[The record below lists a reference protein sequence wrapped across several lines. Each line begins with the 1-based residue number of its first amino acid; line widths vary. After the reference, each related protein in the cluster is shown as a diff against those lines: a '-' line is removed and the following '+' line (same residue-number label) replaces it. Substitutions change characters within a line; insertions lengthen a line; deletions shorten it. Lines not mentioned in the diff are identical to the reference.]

1 VTRLIL
7 ASQSSARRAV
17 LNAAGLAF
25 EAMSSMVDEESAK
38 AALRAGGISPR
49 DLADALAELKAL
61 KLSGRFP
68 ADFVLGC
75 DQTLSLD
82 DGMMFD
88 KPESRDALRDQ
99 LKALCGK
106 THNLWSAAV
115 LAQGGIPIWR
125 HIERCKMTIRPLSNA
140 FIEEYVEAEGDVLLG
155 CVGGYRIEG
164 RGVQLFNRIEG
175 SHFGILGLPLLPL
188 LDILRTRGV
197 IPS

>member
-25 EAMSSMVDEESAK
+25 EALAPMVDEDSAK
-38 AALRAGGISPR
+38 AALRTGGISPR

-61 KLSGRFP
+61 KLSRRFS
-68 ADFVLGC
+68 ADLVLGC

-99 LKALCGK
+99 LKALSGK

-115 LAQGGIPIWR
+115 LAQGGTPIWR
-125 HIERCKMTIRPLSNA
+125 HIERCKMSIRPLSDA

-164 RGVQLFNRIEG
+164 RGVQLFSRIDG

-197 IPS
+197 IPL

>member
-25 EAMSSMVDEESAK
+25 EALAPMVDEESAK
-38 AALRAGGISPR
+38 AALRGDGISPR

-61 KLSGRFP
+61 KLSRRFP
-68 ADFVLGC
+68 ADLVLGC

-88 KPESRDALRDQ
+88 KPESRDALKDQ
-99 LKALCGK
+99 LKALSGK

-115 LAQGGIPIWR
+115 LAKGGTPIWR

-188 LDILRTRGV
+188 LDILRTREV
-197 IPS
+197 IAS

>member
-1 VTRLIL
+1 MTRLIL

-25 EAMSSMVDEESAK
+25 EALAPMVDEDSAK
-38 AALRAGGISPR
+38 AALRTGGISPR

-61 KLSGRFP
+61 KLSRRFS
-68 ADFVLGC
+68 ADLVLGC

-99 LKALCGK
+99 LKALSGK

-115 LAQGGIPIWR
+115 LAQGGTPIWR
-125 HIERCKMTIRPLSNA
+125 HIERCKMSIRPLSDA

-164 RGVQLFNRIEG
+164 RGVQLFSRIEG

>member
-1 VTRLIL
+1 MTRLIL

-17 LNAAGLAF
+17 LNSAGVAF
-25 EAMSSMVDEESAK
+25 EVIAPMVDEESAK

-61 KLSGRFP
+61 KLSRRFP
-68 ADFVLGC
+68 ADLVLGC

-88 KPESRDALRDQ
+88 KPESRDALKDQ
-99 LKALCGK
+99 LKALSGK
-106 THNLWSAAV
+106 THNLWSATV
-115 LAQGGIPIWR
+115 LAQGGTAIWR
-125 HIERCKMTIRPLSNA
+125 HIERCKMTIRPLSDA
-140 FIEEYVEAEGDVLLG
+140 FIEEYVEAEGDVLLS

-164 RGVQLFNRIEG
+164 RGVQLFSRIEG

-197 IPS
+197 IAS

>member
-1 VTRLIL
+1 MTRLII

-17 LNAAGLAF
+17 LTAAGLAF
-25 EAMSSMVDEESAK
+25 EAMAPMVDEESAK

-68 ADFVLGC
+68 TDLVLGC
-75 DQTLSLD
+75 DQTLSFD
-82 DGMMFD
+82 DGAMFD
-88 KPESRDALRDQ
+88 KPESRDALKDQ
-99 LKALCGK
+99 LKALSGK
-106 THNLWSAAV
+106 THDLWSAAV
-115 LAQGGIPIWR
+115 LAQGGTAIWR
-125 HIERCKMTIRPLSNA
+125 HIERCKMTIRPLSDR
-140 FIEEYVEAEGDVLLG
+140 FIDDYIEAEGDVLLG

-164 RGVQLFNRIEG
+164 RGVQLFNLIEG

-188 LDILRTRGV
+188 LDILRTRGI

>member
-1 VTRLIL
+1 MRLIL

-25 EAMSSMVDEESAK
+25 EALAPMVDEESAK
-38 AALRAGGISPR
+38 AALRESGISPR

-61 KLSGRFP
+61 KLSRRFP
-68 ADFVLGC
+68 TDLVLGC

-88 KPESRDALRDQ
+88 KPESRDALKDQ
-99 LKALCGK
+99 LKALSGK
-106 THNLWSAAV
+106 THNLWSATV
-115 LAQGGIPIWR
+115 LAQGGTAIWR
-125 HIERCKMTIRPLSNA
+125 HIERCKMSIRPLSQA

>member
-1 VTRLIL
+1 MRLIL

-17 LNAAGLAF
+17 LEAAGVVF
-25 EAMSSMVDEESAK
+25 EAMPPMVDEDLAK
-38 AALRAGGISPR
+38 EALRAEGISPR

-61 KLSGRFP
+61 KLSRRFP
-68 ADFVLGC
+68 ADLVLGC

-82 DGMMFD
+82 DGTMFD
-88 KPESRDALRDQ
+88 KPIAQTALKNQIRM
-99 LKALCGK
+99 LSGK

-115 LAQGGIPIWR
+115 LAQGGTAIWR
-125 HIERCKMTIRPLSNA
+125 HIERCKMTIRPLSDD
-140 FIEEYVEAEGDVLLG
+140 FIDAYIEAEGDVLLD
-155 CVGGYRIEG
+155 CVGGYRLEA
-164 RGVQLFNRIEG
+164 RGVQLFSKIEG